1 MKTDFSTAPFASG
14 LRGADGGTVEKSQ
27 RAPYTKKL
35 TLPDAVQP
43 AFVDFYRIAPT
54 RLGNIEF
61 FVRPSHKA
69 MHRIVNP
76 GPSHPGGKS
85 NAEFGDMHRQF
96 KIDRAL
102 PQTVQDGRAS
112 CRERVCKYV

>member
-54 RLGNIEF
+54 RLGHIEF

-76 GPSHPGGKS
+76 GPSHPGGKR
-85 NAEFGDMHRQF
+85 NAEFGEMHRP
-96 KIDRAL
+96 RSEARRVG
-102 PQTVQDGRAS
+102 TEGVS
-112 CRERVCKYV
+112 TCRSRRGPDH